1 MYKQAVILLLML
13 FTASV
18 SAALP
23 ARYMQTIENAAVW
36 AQIGDKMVTVGNI
49 RAGQI
54 IAVEPTAASYY
65 AFNFG
70 FGKGFIDKGHLEPVQ
85 GRQKVEDGLGDLN
98 KPLSNQNLVTRKRR
112 HWLWQGLITPRRLH
126 GIHHRFVQD
135 RRYRN

>member
-98 KPLSNQNLVTRKRR
+98 KPLSNQNLNPLLLKRLYILR
-112 HWLWQGLITPRRLH
+112 TDSLETMSRLVSNQPQG
-126 GIHHRFVQD
+126 
-135 RRYRN
+135 